1 MKPNGVVKFGSQS
14 KIRQNFWNIAG
25 ISEQQELLHA
35 EDRERIPAGYGR
47 VYFGGNN
54 SLTESGLSD
63 VNNPVNCCVDGY
75 CEDGKLGDGNIDM
88 PKLQKQEHECEECR
102 DLHELGDIIAEV
114 DEYFCALPD
123 KEYFK
128 CLNVK
133 PAIDANQN
141 KDLEKINIT
150 CPHRCGY
157 LFRVQYGL
165 SSGTGTHCCPELHR
179 SDYVYSPCFYDNGIG
194 NTSYDKI
201 NYYLKKAIE
210 DYQEPFLGNF
220 DEIKNC
226 YYEKIYAGTGYRC
239 WGSLNHDCSN
249 CHCAPDDT
257 CGMEVSGYAS
267 KRREPHPHPAACE
280 APVADYTTLST
291 AKDTGLF
298 YYICQNRGYYQYI
311 KCVHASD
318 QKGRRYIFKG
328 GMTNRRGELVIMVQ
342 LQGHG
347 VAEIRVEDGLLI
359 DIYK

>member
-1 MKPNGVVKFGSQS
+1 MNPNISVSFASQS
-14 KIRQNFWNIAG
+14 IVRRNFLNIAG
-25 ISEQQELLHA
+25 IKEQQELLHA
-35 EDRERIPAGYGR
+35 EDRERKPAGYGR

-54 SLTESGLSD
+54 SLTESGMSD

-75 CEDGKLGDGNIDM
+75 GEDGKLGDGNIDM

-150 CPHRCGY
+150 CQHRCGRT
-157 LFRVQYGL
+157 FKIQYGVSISPNYDIL
-165 SSGTGTHCCPELHR
+165 QP
-179 SDYVYSPCFYDNGIG
+179 VNQVSPCLHDDGITE
-194 NTSYDKI
+194 NFEHNKFL
-201 NYYLKKAIE
+201 YYLDKAEELYTNYAFSAYDEVRFIQRNE
-210 DYQEPFLGNF
+210 GGTYGYFVRYGGRKYEGNDYTANIF
-220 DEIKNC
+220 D
-226 YYEKIYAGTGYRC
+226 IYAMCYNYC
-239 WGSLNHDCSN
+239 DPC
-249 CHCAPDDT
+249 DT
-257 CGMEVSGYAS
+257 STT
-267 KRREPHPHPAACE
+267 
-280 APVADYTTLST
+280 DFTTLST

-298 YYICQNRGYYQYI
+298 YYTCQNTGYYKYI

-318 QKGRRYIFKG
+318 KKGRRYIFKG
-328 GMTNRRGELVIMVQ
+328 GMTNRRGDLVIMVQ